1 MGPALRCG
9 TLELRRAILLFAI
22 VLGLAAVATSISR
35 PRDPPAEERRDGVQ
49 RSPGAS
55 SLPTANPRP
64 ARVRERVLAF
74 RASGRPRV
82 GYLPAGRAAVVRVS
96 VPKPG
101 EVELEGLGLSAP
113 AEPLTPARFEV
124 LATEQDRHRVRFR
137 PVEGGEERTAGVL
150 QVLP

>member
-1 MGPALRCG
+1 M
-9 TLELRRAILLFAI
+9 RRAILLFAI

-35 PRDPPAEERRDGVQ
+35 PQDPPVEEHPDRAQRR
-49 RSPGAS
+49 PGAS

-64 ARVRERVLAF
+64 AGARERVLAF
-74 RASGRPRV
+74 RARGQPRIR
-82 GYLPAGRAAVVRVS
+82 YLPAGRAAIVKVS
-96 VPKPG
+96 VPQPG

-124 LATEQDRHRVRFR
+124 LATEQDRHRVRFS
-137 PVEGGEERTAGVL
+137 PVAGGEARTAGVL